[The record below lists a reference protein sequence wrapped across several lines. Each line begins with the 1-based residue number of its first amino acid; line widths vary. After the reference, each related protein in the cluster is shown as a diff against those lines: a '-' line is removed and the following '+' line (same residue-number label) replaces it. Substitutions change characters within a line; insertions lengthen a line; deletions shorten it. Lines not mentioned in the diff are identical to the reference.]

1 MKNTAVA
8 TTENFLEVVENE
20 SIEKLFTEFNKAY
33 ICGIVEKNL
42 QFSHETMWDCFYITR
57 VKVTRL
63 SGTIDFIPI
72 MVSYKLV
79 NDVNAS
85 LEGKWVEIAGQFRSY
100 NYEGE
105 DGKRHLQLFLFA
117 TGINIYDENQETIE
131 SLVEANM
138 LFLDGYICR
147 EPVYRTTPLGREITD
162 LLIAINRPYGK
173 SDYIPCIAWGRTAQ
187 WASRLEVGNRVQ
199 LYGRIQSR
207 EYKKQGEV
215 RVAYEISILRMKE
228 VKDFQLEQKNK

>member
-1 MKNTAVA
+1 
-8 TTENFLEVVENE
+8 
-20 SIEKLFTEFNKAY
+20 
-33 ICGIVEKNL
+33 
-42 QFSHETMWDCFYITR
+42 
-57 VKVTRL
+57 
-63 SGTIDFIPI
+63 
-72 MVSYKLV
+72 
-79 NDVNAS
+79 
-85 LEGKWVEIAGQFRSY
+85 
-100 NYEGE
+100 
-105 DGKRHLQLFLFA
+105 
-117 TGINIYDENQETIE
+117 
-131 SLVEANM
+131 M

>member
-1 MKNTAVA
+1 MKNTAIA
-8 TTENFLEVVENE
+8 TTENFLEVVEKE
-20 SIEKLFTEFNKAY
+20 SIKKLFTEFKKAY
-33 ICGIVEKNL
+33 ICGVIEKDL
-42 QFSHETMWDCFYITR
+42 QFSHETMWDRFYITR
-57 VKVTRL
+57 VKVARL

-72 MVSYKLV
+72 IVSYKLI
-79 NDVNAS
+79 NDVKAPI
-85 LEGKWVEIAGQFRSY
+85 EGKWVEIAGQFRSY

-105 DGKRHLQLFLFA
+105 DGKKHLRLFLFA

-187 WASRLEVGNRVQ
+187 WSSRLEVGNRVQ

-207 EYKKQGEV
+207 EYKKYEEV

-228 VKDFQLEQKNK
+228 VKDFQLEQK

>member
-1 MKNTAVA
+1 MGSA
-8 TTENFLEVVENE
+8 
-20 SIEKLFTEFNKAY
+20 
-33 ICGIVEKNL
+33 CP
-42 QFSHETMWDCFYITR
+42 FYI
-57 VKVTRL
+57 K
-63 SGTIDFIPI
+63 GI
-72 MVSYKLV
+72 
-79 NDVNAS
+79 
-85 LEGKWVEIAGQFRSY
+85 
-100 NYEGE
+100 EGE